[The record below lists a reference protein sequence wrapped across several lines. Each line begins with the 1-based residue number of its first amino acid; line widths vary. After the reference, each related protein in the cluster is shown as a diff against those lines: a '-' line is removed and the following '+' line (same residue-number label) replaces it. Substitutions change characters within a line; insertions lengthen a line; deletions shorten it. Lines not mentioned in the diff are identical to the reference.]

1 MPTLTCV
8 LGGHEWVREGRGRP
22 PKNCP
27 EHQTPAQLQYAER
40 HRVFYVP
47 RPQKPPQPQPAPLNP
62 PRGDMQAQSREDAS
76 PHPGARPRPQ
86 PVALAEASVMAA
98 PSALP
103 PRLSRH

>member
-1 MPTLTCV
+1 MQTLTCA

-47 RPQKPPQPQPAPLNP
+47 RPQKPKADAAPLDP
-62 PRGDMQAQSREDAS
+62 ARGDMQALGPEDAS
-76 PHPGARPRPQ
+76 AGLRGP
-86 PVALAEASVMAA
+86 
-98 PSALP
+98 LP
-103 PRLSRH
+103 THSRGSDD

>member
-1 MPTLTCV
+1 MQTLTCA

-47 RPQKPPQPQPAPLNP
+47 RPKKPKDDAAPFDPA
-62 PRGDMQAQSREDAS
+62 RGDMGGKDVRTPQSG
-76 PHPGARPRPQ
+76 PGEP
-86 PVALAEASVMAA
+86 
-98 PSALP
+98 LP
-103 PRLSRH
+103 TPFGGL